1 MTDYKTEY
9 FILKDG
15 ILEIKDD
22 KLIIDDRAKIQRFT
36 EIITG
41 IFGLI
46 YGVSTAITAFK
57 EHNDLSLFFGVL
69 LTVFWL
75 FIIPYYTFKI
85 SNASEIPLENI
96 SKIELKKSWFG
107 KSRTG
112 RIVLFNKKVR
122 TFQIDD
128 REIINEDLI
137 ERLKSK
143 NLNIIV

>member
-1 MTDYKTEY
+1 MTDIKTEY

-22 KLIIDDRAKIQRFT
+22 KLIIDDRAKTLRFM
-36 EIITG
+36 EIATG
-41 IFGLI
+41 IFSLM
-46 YGVSTAITAFK
+46 YGVSVAFRAFK
-57 EHNDLSLFFGVL
+57 EHDNQALLFGVAL
-69 LTVFWL
+69 FLFWL
-75 FIIPYYTFKI
+75 IAIPYRMFRI
-85 SNASEIPLENI
+85 SSAFEIPLNNI

-112 RIVLFNKKVR
+112 RIVLLNKKVR

>member
-1 MTDYKTEY
+1 MTTQY

-22 KLIIDDRAKIQRFT
+22 KLIIDDRAKTVRFT

-46 YGVSTAITAFK
+46 YGASTAFTAFK
-57 EHNDLSLFFGVL
+57 EHDNLSLIFGVVLSLF
-69 LTVFWL
+69 WL
-75 FIIPYYTFKI
+75 VIIPFYTFKT
-85 SNASEIPLENI
+85 SNAYEIPLENI

-112 RIVLFNKKVR
+112 RVVLLNNKVR

-143 NLNIIV
+143 NLNVIV

>member
-22 KLIIDDRAKIQRFT
+22 KLIIDDRAKTQRFT

-46 YGVSTAITAFK
+46 YGVSVAFRAFK
-57 EHNDLSLFFGVL
+57 EHDNQLLFFGVV
-69 LTVFWL
+69 LTLFWL
-75 FIIPYYTFKI
+75 IAIPYRIFKN
-85 SNASEIPLENI
+85 SNAYEILLENI
-96 SKIELKKSWFG
+96 SKIELKKSWVG

-112 RIVLFNKKVR
+112 RIVLLNKKVR

>member
-22 KLIIDDRAKIQRFT
+22 KLIIDDRAKTQRFM
-36 EIITG
+36 EIATG
-41 IFGLI
+41 IFSLM
-46 YGVSTAITAFK
+46 YGVSVSFRAFK
-57 EHNDLSLFFGVL
+57 EHDNQSLLFGVAVSLF
-69 LTVFWL
+69 W
-75 FIIPYYTFKI
+75 IIALPYHILRI
-85 SNASEIPLENI
+85 SSAFEIPLENI

-112 RIVLFNKKVR
+112 RVVLINKKVR

-128 REIINEDLI
+128 REIVNEDLI
-137 ERLKSK
+137 EKLKSK

>member
-1 MTDYKTEY
+1 MTDYKIEH

-22 KLIIDDRAKIQRFT
+22 KLIIDDRAKTLRFM
-36 EIITG
+36 EIATG
-41 IFGLI
+41 IFSLM
-46 YGVSTAITAFK
+46 YGVSTAFRAFK
-57 EHNDLSLFFGVL
+57 EHDNQLLFFGVAVSL
-69 LTVFWL
+69 FW
-75 FIIPYYTFKI
+75 IIALPYRTLRI
-85 SNASEIPLENI
+85 NSDTIIPLENI
-96 SKIELKKSWFG
+96 SKIELKKGWFG

-112 RIVLFNKKVR
+112 RIMLLNKKVR

-137 ERLKSK
+137 ERLKLK

>member
-1 MTDYKTEY
+1 MTTQY

-22 KLIIDDRAKIQRFT
+22 KLIIDDRAKTLRFM
-36 EIITG
+36 EIATG
-41 IFGLI
+41 IFSLM
-46 YGVSTAITAFK
+46 YAVSTAFRAFK
-57 EHNDLSLFFGVL
+57 EHNNLSLFFGVV
-69 LTVFWL
+69 LTLFWL
-75 FIIPYYTFKI
+75 IAIPYRIFKN
-85 SNASEIPLENI
+85 SNAYEIPLENI
-96 SKIELKKSWFG
+96 SKIELKKGWFG

-112 RIVLFNKKVR
+112 RVVLLNKKVR

-143 NLNIIV
+143 NLNVIV